1 MKLITPKPIVVAAL
15 LALGAGACTTSE
27 ARLSGAAAGA
37 GAGAL
42 VGGPIGAV
50 AGGAVGVLTG
60 PSLSRAVRS

>member
-1 MKLITPKPIVVAAL
+1 MKIVIVAAL
-15 LALGAGACTTSE
+15 LALSAGACTTSE